1 MKVILVIIL
10 VILAIRVL
18 RKNIYF
24 SAYTNLNRKMK
35 DDMNRYRE
43 EERKREGQI
52 IIDSSKV
59 SRKNKNDDDGE
70 YVDYTE
76 IK

>member
-1 MKVILVIIL
+1 MKFLVILIL
-10 VILAIRVL
+10 IILAIRVL

-52 IIDSSKV
+52 IIDSSRV
-59 SRKNKNDDDGE
+59 SGKNKNNDDGE